1 MKITQIRN
9 ATLHVDYNRTCFLLD
24 PWLGP
29 KGYMPGFEGAFHSEV
44 RQPRTELPFGV
55 EQIAAADA
63 VILTHV
69 HPDHW
74 DDFAAKALRKDIPFF
89 VQSETDRQYIAAQ
102 GFTQVSVLSEQGTP
116 FRGTVLYRTGGQH
129 GERAKV
135 EPVCKKMGMPYD
147 AMGVVFQAPEEPTL
161 YVAGDTIFCP
171 ELCHA
176 LDTYHPDVVV
186 VNACGARV
194 LTGDRLIMVQED
206 VKQVADY
213 APHAVIVASH
223 MDAVSHLTVTRE
235 DLRQFVQANHLSQVK
250 IPADGETLE
259 FHK

>member
-1 MKITQIRN
+1 M
-9 ATLHVDYNRTCFLLD
+9 
-24 PWLGP
+24 
-29 KGYMPGFEGAFHSEV
+29 
-44 RQPRTELPFGV
+44 

-74 DDFAAKALRKDIPFF
+74 DDFAAQALRKDIPFF
-89 VQSETDRQYIAAQ
+89 VQSETDRQYIAAR

-171 ELCHA
+171 ELCRA
-176 LDTYHPDVVV
+176 LDTYRPDVVV

-194 LTGDRLIMVQED
+194 STGDRLIMVQED

-213 APHAVIVASH
+213 APQAVIVASH

-235 DLRQFVQANHLSQVK
+235 DLQQFVQAHHLSQVK